1 MFSDYNNI
9 VIIFYYTGEIM
20 TEQEKKLQEFKSLN
34 VDEKKEKLLA
44 IFEFAKDKFDFSE
57 NAINYLSSDTD
68 PSELVMEK
76 FYEFVI
82 AAIFI
87 AKERIGE
94 QQVQRDEEK
103 KNLQSREEL
112 EARKD
117 AEEADQLLDLFNLL

>member
-1 MFSDYNNI
+1 
-9 VIIFYYTGEIM
+9 
-20 TEQEKKLQEFKSLN
+20 
-34 VDEKKEKLLA
+34 
-44 IFEFAKDKFDFSE
+44 
-57 NAINYLSSDTD
+57 
-68 PSELVMEK
+68 MEK